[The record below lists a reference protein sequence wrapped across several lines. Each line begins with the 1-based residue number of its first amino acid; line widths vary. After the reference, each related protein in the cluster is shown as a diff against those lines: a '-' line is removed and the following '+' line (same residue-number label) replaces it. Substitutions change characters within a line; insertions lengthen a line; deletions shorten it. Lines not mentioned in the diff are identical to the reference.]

1 MKARVQNFTEEH
13 KKKLMSN
20 FAVDSVEVHLDS
32 EQKNTMLKISSKGKN
47 DIRADLARF
56 LVDSEIGLLEFMEE
70 RGDLEDL
77 FKRIHE

>member
-1 MKARVQNFTEEH
+1 MIYYLSLTLF
-13 KKKLMSN
+13 KLGI
-20 FAVDSVEVHLDS
+20 FFVDN
-32 EQKNTMLKISSKGKN
+32 EQKNTMLKIASKGKN

-56 LVDSEIGLLEFMEE
+56 LVASDIGLLEFMEE